1 MQLHIYENADQASL
15 ACATL
20 FAAQVIQKPTSVL
33 GLATGST
40 PIRTYETLAKWYKE
54 GSLDFSECISYN
66 LDEYVG
72 IDYDHEQSYHRFMKD
87 HLFDH
92 VNIKESHVP
101 DGNSKSPAAECKRYD
116 KAIEKAGGL
125 DILFLGIGRNGH
137 IGFNE
142 PADHFT
148 AGTHLVDLTAS
159 TIEANR
165 RFFDSADQ
173 VPKKAMSMG
182 VGSIMAAK
190 TIVLVAFGADKAEA
204 IRDAV
209 KGPIS
214 PMVPA
219 SILQAHKNAIFFVDK
234 AAASKL

>member
-1 MQLHIYENADQASL
+1 MQLHIFENADQASL
-15 ACATL
+15 ACATV
-20 FAAQVIQKPTSVL
+20 FAAQIMKKPDSVL

-40 PIRTYETLAKWYKE
+40 PVKTYENLVAWHKQ
-54 GSLDFSECISYN
+54 GALDFSECISYN

-72 IDYDHEQSYHRFMKD
+72 IDYNHEQSYHRFMKD

-101 DGNSKSPAAECKRYD
+101 DGNNQNPKAECKRYD
-116 KAIEKAGGL
+116 KAIKNAGGL

-142 PADHFT
+142 PADHFVL
-148 AGTHLVDLTAS
+148 GTHIVDLTPS

-173 VPKKAMSMG
+173 VPRQAMSLG
-182 VGSIMAAK
+182 IGAIMDAK
-190 TIVLVAFGADKAEA
+190 TVVLVAFGEEKAQA
-204 IRDAV
+204 IHDAV
-209 KGPIS
+209 KGAVT
-214 PMVPA
+214 PMVQA
-219 SILQAHKNAIFFVDK
+219 SILQMHKNVIFFVDK